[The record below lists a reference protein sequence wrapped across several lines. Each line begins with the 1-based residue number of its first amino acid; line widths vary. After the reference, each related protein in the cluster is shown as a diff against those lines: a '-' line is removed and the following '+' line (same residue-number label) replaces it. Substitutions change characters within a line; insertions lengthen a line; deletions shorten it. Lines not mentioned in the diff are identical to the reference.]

1 MAVGGVGLAL
11 IAFLIAGAVIGASG
25 HAKEMVAEYWT
36 IGASL
41 AGALVGIIA
50 PSPRQKKEAAATQ
63 SHNPKGG
70 YGATV
75 AQPVLLIAAL
85 GATLWLATEVNAA
98 DAALLRTLAAG
109 SAGALIGLLVPSP
122 GSDLKQ

>member
-1 MAVGGVGLAL
+1 
-11 IAFLIAGAVIGASG
+11 
-25 HAKEMVAEYWT
+25 
-36 IGASL
+36 
-41 AGALVGIIA
+41 
-50 PSPRQKKEAAATQ
+50 
-63 SHNPKGG
+63 
-70 YGATV
+70 V